1 MENGIAIDTLH
12 AQLLDLSRHDEYGF
26 EELRCQDWGKANS
39 EKYNKLKSNFVRSM
53 RRLAK
58 KAPVKYYNGAY
69 YMFNGK
75 IYEAVPKIVLEQAY
89 QLLLLDLAMA
99 PMLGISTVMNKS
111 FMEVIE

>member
-39 EKYNKLKSNFVRSM
+39 EKYNKLKSNFIRSM

-58 KAPVKYYNGAY
+58 KAPVKYYGGSY

-75 IYEAVPKIVLEQAY
+75 IYEVVPKIVLEQ
-89 QLLLLDLAMA
+89 DR
-99 PMLGISTVMNKS
+99 KS
-111 FMEVIE
+111 VV

>member
-39 EKYNKLKSNFVRSM
+39 EKYNKLKSNFIRSM

-58 KAPVKYYNGAY
+58 KAPVKYYGGSY

-75 IYEAVPKIVLEQAY
+75 IYEAVLPIFQSSCKVN
-89 QLLLLDLAMA
+89 LLRLQKVYLC
-99 PMLGISTVMNKS
+99 I
-111 FMEVIE
+111 FMHLPIFNIWQH